1 MLTCICACRFWFGLV
16 TFALGLRIPEHELD
30 LCRELMAN
38 AWIAVGLQNDLWS
51 WPKERD
57 AAKLHGKDHVVNAIW
72 VLMQEHKTDLDGA
85 VQICRKLIVEYV
97 AKYLK
102 VIEATRNDDSISLDL
117 RKYLEAML
125 YSISGNV
132 VWSLECPRYNPDI
145 TFNETQLEWMRQ
157 GLPCS
162 ETCILQA
169 PISETASD
177 KSAPSPSADELDS
190 IRDRPGSASTQ
201 NSSLIAGDSF
211 SPIHA
216 DDGKVSQPFDASYKV
231 FEVGLSHA
239 PGLNIRELSGEQAEN

>member
-1 MLTCICACRFWFGLV
+1 MLTCICAHRFWFGLV
-16 TFALGLRIPEHELD
+16 TFALGLHIPEHELE

-72 VLMQEHKTDLDGA
+72 VLMQENKTDVDGA
-85 VQICRKLIVEYV
+85 MQICRKLIVEYV

-102 VIEATRNDDSISLDL
+102 VIEATRNNESISLDL
-117 RKYLEAML
+117 RKYLDAML

-132 VWSLECPRYNPDI
+132 VWSLECPRYNPKI

-162 ETCILQA
+162 ESSILQA
-169 PISETASD
+169 PMSENASD
-177 KSAPSPSADELDS
+177 ISDSSPLADELGS

-201 NSSLIAGDSF
+201 NSSLSAGVSFMPTHTGDNKDS
-211 SPIHA
+211 
-216 DDGKVSQPFDASYKV
+216 QTFDVSYKT
-231 FEVGLSHA
+231 FEVSSSHA
-239 PGLNIRELSGEQAEN
+239 PLLDVRALPGEQAGI